1 MISHPKVSDVA
12 VIGVHQ
18 DHNEVPRAYIVAASG
33 VAQTDATAQEIIT
46 WMDAKVAHHK
56 KLRGGIRFIDQ
67 IPKTATGKI
76 LRKILK
82 EAVKQEQA
90 ATKAKL

>member
-1 MISHPKVSDVA
+1 MQ
-12 VIGVHQ
+12 Q
-18 DHNEVPRAYIVAASG
+18 DHNEVPRAYIVRAAG
-33 VAQTDATAQEIIT
+33 VDQTDATAQDIIN

-56 KLRGGIRFIDQ
+56 KLRGGLRFLDQ
-67 IPKTATGKI
+67 IPKSATGKI

-82 EAVKQEQA
+82 EAAKQEQA